1 MDWGLMGRPLIWPG
15 VRGPL
20 LCPTGIPPG
29 GIPVACPALV
39 AICGYPPVYV
49 PCRHRT
55 RVSHPLAANHQQ
67 LRGRCE

>member
-1 MDWGLMGRPLIWPG
+1 MGAPCGCPEWGMDWGLMGRPLIWPG

-39 AICGYPPVYV
+39 AICGYPPGMK
-49 PCRHRT
+49 P
-55 RVSHPLAANHQQ
+55 
-67 LRGRCE
+67 RCGS